1 MSVAFGNWRPA
12 RLADGVAVLVLAVV
26 AGVAAA
32 TFRDYGLGWDDFT
45 HSEYG
50 DLLLAFYTS
59 GFADRRA
66 FSFVNLYLY
75 GGGFD
80 LAAAIAAKLLPFG
93 LFETRRL
100 LGAAVGL
107 VGLVATWRLA
117 RRLGGPLAGVVGLT
131 LLAACPLFYGH
142 MFMNA
147 KDAPFAVAMTLLLLG
162 LVRAFQDYPKPGWPT
177 IVLFGCGL
185 GLTLGSRVMGG
196 MAGVYA
202 LAALTLILRLRSRAL
217 GWSGAG
223 AEAGRFLLR
232 LAPGFALAYAVMAL
246 VWPWAVI
253 DPLNPFR
260 AVAYFSHFFE
270 KPWRE
275 LYDGATPL
283 VVDMPRSY
291 LPTLLA
297 LKLPE
302 ALLALGFGGVAGAFL
317 MAARRDLDQR
327 QRAAF
332 LLVALAVAFPIA
344 LTVATRPAMYN
355 GIRHFVFILPPLA
368 ALGGF
373 AAAWAAERLRSR
385 PLAVRAGALA
395 ALAIGVALPVHKMV
409 RLHPYQY
416 THFNLVAGGV
426 RVAHERYMLD
436 YWGLAFAQAARELR
450 ETLASHDLAP
460 PGGRRWRV
468 AVCGPHPAARVELG
482 PGFELVGNTLNA
494 DFAMVLGEY
503 YCRELNAPVF
513 VEIER
518 EGAVYARV
526 YDIGGRTVGALWD

>member
-12 RLADGVAVLVLAVV
+12 RLADGVAVLMLAVV

-117 RRLGGPLAGVVGLT
+117 RRLGGPLAGVVALT

-202 LAALTLILRLRSRAL
+202 LAALTLILCLRSRAL

-355 GIRHFVFILPPLA
+355 GIRH
-368 ALGGF
+368 
-373 AAAWAAERLRSR
+373 
-385 PLAVRAGALA
+385 
-395 ALAIGVALPVHKMV
+395 
-409 RLHPYQY
+409 
-416 THFNLVAGGV
+416 
-426 RVAHERYMLD
+426 
-436 YWGLAFAQAARELR
+436 
-450 ETLASHDLAP
+450 
-460 PGGRRWRV
+460 
-468 AVCGPHPAARVELG
+468 
-482 PGFELVGNTLNA
+482 
-494 DFAMVLGEY
+494 
-503 YCRELNAPVF
+503 
-513 VEIER
+513 
-518 EGAVYARV
+518 
-526 YDIGGRTVGALWD
+526 